1 MVFQEKQTVTFTHY
15 FKQTNSFY
23 EFILCPASQ
32 KHTLDVFAVDI
43 TARKDAENT
52 LREINKK
59 LEMTLGIAR
68 IIPWRWDLKEGL
80 IYCEAQKILDHMN
93 FTKEKNST
101 VQVDIIKAS
110 EYFRKIHPEDFE
122 RMHHVH
128 ENLISGKLQ
137 HIKEE
142 YRIITEVEGRK
153 ITDWMETNAV
163 IDQRD
168 KNGYPIS
175 LVGSLLLITE
185 RKRQEEALIRAREK
199 AQESDRLKS
208 AFLANMSHEI
218 RTPLN
223 AIVGFSS
230 LLTATENETERKAY
244 LEQFNRRTH
253 VLGRIVSAITLVLLV
268 GAPFLIGTFLGA
280 MPDMGAVAKGFLSV
294 GLVWTVS
301 SVAEFLIYTPMLGAG
316 GGYLAFITGNLI
328 NMKIP
333 CAVNARDIVGT
344 KTGTAENEI
353 ISTLS
358 IATSSLVTIVVLALG
373 VALLVPLQP
382 VLQSPV
388 LQPAFANVVPA
399 LFGAM
404 AYQYFRKN
412 VQVAVAP
419 LVVMS
424 LLFMLVPSLTS
435 STSFMII
442 PSGALAIGIAYSM
455 YRKQKKEA
463 DVK

>member
-1 MVFQEKQTVTFTHY
+1 M
-15 FKQTNSFY
+15 
-23 EFILCPASQ
+23 
-32 KHTLDVFAVDI
+32 
-43 TARKDAENT
+43 
-52 LREINKK
+52 
-59 LEMTLGIAR
+59 
-68 IIPWRWDLKEGL
+68 
-80 IYCEAQKILDHMN
+80 
-93 FTKEKNST
+93 
-101 VQVDIIKAS
+101 
-110 EYFRKIHPEDFE
+110 
-122 RMHHVH
+122 
-128 ENLISGKLQ
+128 
-137 HIKEE
+137 
-142 YRIITEVEGRK
+142 
-153 ITDWMETNAV
+153 
-163 IDQRD
+163 
-168 KNGYPIS
+168 
-175 LVGSLLLITE
+175 
-185 RKRQEEALIRAREK
+185 
-199 AQESDRLKS
+199 
-208 AFLANMSHEI
+208 
-218 RTPLN
+218 
-223 AIVGFSS
+223 
-230 LLTATENETERKAY
+230 NETERKTY

-358 IATSSLVTIVVLALG
+358 IATSSLVTIIVLALG

-424 LLFMLVPSLTS
+424 LLFMLVPSLTG

-455 YRKQKKEA
+455 YP
-463 DVK
+463 VSYTHLTLPTNSLV

>member
-1 MVFQEKQTVTFTHY
+1 M
-15 FKQTNSFY
+15 
-23 EFILCPASQ
+23 
-32 KHTLDVFAVDI
+32 
-43 TARKDAENT
+43 
-52 LREINKK
+52 
-59 LEMTLGIAR
+59 
-68 IIPWRWDLKEGL
+68 
-80 IYCEAQKILDHMN
+80 
-93 FTKEKNST
+93 
-101 VQVDIIKAS
+101 
-110 EYFRKIHPEDFE
+110 
-122 RMHHVH
+122 
-128 ENLISGKLQ
+128 
-137 HIKEE
+137 
-142 YRIITEVEGRK
+142 
-153 ITDWMETNAV
+153 
-163 IDQRD
+163 
-168 KNGYPIS
+168 
-175 LVGSLLLITE
+175 
-185 RKRQEEALIRAREK
+185 
-199 AQESDRLKS
+199 
-208 AFLANMSHEI
+208 
-218 RTPLN
+218 
-223 AIVGFSS
+223 
-230 LLTATENETERKAY
+230 NETERKTY

-333 CAVNARDIVGT
+333 CAVNARDLVGT

-442 PSGALAIGIAYSM
+442 PSGALAIGILVVDSTWRM
-455 YRKQKKEA
+455 IRLVQKRKH
-463 DVK
+463 